1 MARLYVLGNGFDLH
15 HRLDTRFSDF
25 KNYLKTHNQEML
37 DTLYR
42 YYFTEGDQDLWSD
55 FEHNLANLDKDALL
69 EDLSEYLPDISSDD
83 FSDRDWH
90 SSGIESTKYLTML
103 TTSLR
108 YEFSRF
114 ILNAETKVIDKVVL
128 LDVDP
133 SAKFFSFNYTSTLE
147 KHYDIL
153 PQNVLHIHGIANE
166 EDRIV
171 LGHATDPAMFIE
183 QKVNLTPPEGISGK
197 KLEYWH
203 EWMSDQHDPQYES
216 LVDDVNSYF
225 SSSFKNTNRIIKEC
239 SEYFNSLCKI
249 KEIYILGHSMSDV
262 DLSYFEKLVASL
274 HPKCHWYVSYHG
286 DEEEQRIACTLDGLN
301 IQPDKFTLIKLV
313 DLKIC
318 I

>member
-1 MARLYVLGNGFDLH
+1 MARLYVVGNGFDIH

-25 KNYLKTHNQEML
+25 ENYLKTHNQEIL

-42 YYFTEGDQDLWSD
+42 YYFTEGDQDLWSE
-55 FEHNLANLDKDALL
+55 FEHNLANLDKDDLL
-69 EDLSEYLPDISSDD
+69 EHLSEYLPDISRDD

-90 SSGIESTKYLTML
+90 SSDIESTKYLTML

-108 YEFSRF
+108 SEFSRF

-128 LDVDP
+128 LHIDP
-133 SAKFFSFNYTSTLE
+133 SAKFISFNYTSTLE
-147 KHYDIL
+147 NQYHIS

-183 QKVNLTPPEGISGK
+183 QKVNQTPPEGISEIE
-197 KLEYWH
+197 LECWY
-203 EWMSDQHDPQYES
+203 EWMSDQHNPQYES

-225 SSSFKNTNRIIKEC
+225 SSSFKDTNRIIKEC
-239 SEYFNSLCKI
+239 SEYFNSLYNVN
-249 KEIYILGHSMSDV
+249 EIYVLGHSMSDV
-262 DLSYFEKLVASL
+262 DLTYFEKLVSSL
-274 HPKCHWYVSYHG
+274 HPECHWHVSYHG
-286 DEEEQRIACTLDGLN
+286 DEEDQRIAYTLKGLN
-301 IQPDKFTLIKLV
+301 IKPEKFTLIKLV
-313 DLKIC
+313 DLNIC